1 MHVIIMMIAKK
12 SRGSK
17 FNNLIEQNGIVIKY
31 FIIKRQEKKEPL
43 NRWVKLR
50 TNSGRVPRN
59 LKTSVLTLKGN

>member
-1 MHVIIMMIAKK
+1 MHVIIMIIAK
-12 SRGSK
+12 SRESK

-43 NRWVKLR
+43 NRWVKLG